1 MNLSIWKNFPT
12 KLSPASRH
20 SSSAF
25 AKRQSGTEIL
35 LAGRFCSD
43 SPKCCE
49 QPEKSGSKQ
58 EAIERAEN
66 VRILASITSE
76 QSKFAATHNQN
87 HDFNQ
92 SAMALSFIYN
102 FGGSFL
108 SPLGRGLPKRSL
120 KTRRRRCYRSTTARR
135 RRVV

>member
-1 MNLSIWKNFPT
+1 MNLAIWKDSPT
-12 KLSPASRH
+12 TLSPASRH

-25 AKRQSGTEIL
+25 AKKQSGTEIL

-66 VRILASITSE
+66 VRILAWIMSE

-92 SAMALSFIYN
+92 SEMALSFIYN

-108 SPLGRGLPKRSL
+108 PTGPHRSPRLSL
-120 KTRRRRCYRSTTARR
+120 KSR
-135 RRVV
+135 